1 MDDLHNGLSRECES
15 GEREPAQGSGLPGL
29 PGPPG
34 CLRPRERLFV
44 FGSGALSDVEL
55 IALLVG
61 GGHAMPRALTLL
73 QKVGG
78 LVGVGRAMAHELTA
92 CKGIGEA
99 SAAAICAGVEL
110 ARRVSL
116 LHEPVRA
123 SLSNPDAVARYA
135 RTSLRGATQEVF
147 WVIGLDTRQ
156 RVCLVREVGRG
167 SLAGV
172 VVHPREVFRP
182 LVRAGVHT
190 SILVHNHPSS
200 GELEPSNED
209 LEMTTRLCE
218 VGLLLGIPVLDHLIV
233 SDNGHCSLAQ
243 RGCLPESR

>member
-1 MDDLHNGLSRECES
+1 
-15 GEREPAQGSGLPGL
+15 
-29 PGPPG
+29 
-34 CLRPRERLFV
+34 V
-44 FGSGALSDVEL
+44 FGPSALSDVEL

-61 GGHAMPRALTLL
+61 GGHAMARALSLL

-78 LVGVGRAMAHELTA
+78 LMGVRRAMAHELTA

-116 LHEPVRA
+116 FHEPVRA
-123 SLSNPDAVARYA
+123 ALKNPEAVARYA

-156 RVCLVREVGRG
+156 RVCLVQEVGRG
-167 SLAGV
+167 SVAGV

-182 LVRAGVHT
+182 LIRAGVHT
-190 SILVHNHPSS
+190 SIFVHNHPSS
-200 GELEPSNED
+200 GDCEPSSED
-209 LEMTTRLCE
+209 IEMTARLCE
-218 VGLLLGIPVLDHLIV
+218 VGGLLGIPVLDHLIV
-233 SDNGHCSLAQ
+233 TDSGHCSLAQ
-243 RGCLPESR
+243 RGYLPHVGSALGVDPG